1 MKILTNN
8 ILFKRIAVLISSIIV
23 SSILW
28 NTYIFFQKFKQEER
42 IKIEILA
49 AAQKEIANQSDL
61 NADYNILLKIIQNNK
76 NIPMILVDENGM
88 ISDTQ
93 NLDPVK
99 SLNPEYLENQLTK
112 MKAENKPIKVV

>member
-61 NADYNILLKIIQNNK
+61 NADYNIL
-76 NIPMILVDENGM
+76 
-88 ISDTQ
+88 
-93 NLDPVK
+93 
-99 SLNPEYLENQLTK
+99 
-112 MKAENKPIKVV
+112 